1 MEEKMRKLLMI
12 GLAWLVMVAWVAPAL
27 ADVNVYADITKE
39 KDVTVIEDLTITKT
53 VTINVTVAAPDTET
67 AAEANA
73 LVNQVATL
81 ERALGNDGGGP
92 DADQMPVIQEV
103 PGTENVRWN
112 TIQDSILFN
121 VGIVGV
127 NQDSGNMNN
136 QANAIAVAVVDVTG
150 VGAFANP
157 QAAAEQINTFNF
169 VWEVDPTIVLRKA
182 DYLINSVNNNT
193 GIVGVNQSVGNMN
206 NQGNAVAV
214 AAGLVLTGDVGGVVI
229 ALAEADLG
237 QVNAEN
243 IVLEQA
249 SQKLDWIQGSI
260 NNNHGITSV
269 NQSAGNMNN
278 QGNVVAISFTH

>member
-1 MEEKMRKLLMI
+1 MRKLLLI

-27 ADVNVYADITKE
+27 ADVNVYADITKD
-39 KDVTVIEDLTITKT
+39 KDITVDETLTISKT
-53 VTINVTVAAPDTET
+53 VVISATVTANNTET

-73 LVNQVATL
+73 LVNQTATL
-81 ERALGNDGGGP
+81 ERALGNDAGGTSGN
-92 DADQMPVIQEV
+92 QMPVIGEI
-103 PGTENVRWN
+103 PGTENIRVN

-157 QAAAEQINTFNF
+157 QAAAQQINVGNF
-169 VWEVDPTIVLRKA
+169 VWEVDPTIALRKA
-182 DYLINSVNNNT
+182 DYLINAVNNNT

-214 AAGLVLTGDVGGVVI
+214 AAGLLRDTVGGVVI

-249 SQKLDWIQGSI
+249 TQKLDWIQDSI
-260 NNNHGITSV
+260 NTNHGITNV

-278 QGNVVAISFTH
+278 QGNVVAISFTHP

>member
-1 MEEKMRKLLMI
+1 MA
-12 GLAWLVMVAWVAPAL
+12 AWAAPAL
-27 ADVNVYADITKE
+27 ADVNVYADITKDKNITVDE
-39 KDVTVIEDLTITKT
+39 YTTIDKLAVIEVTVS
-53 VTINVTVAAPDTET
+53 APNTET

-73 LVNQVATL
+73 LVNQTV
-81 ERALGNDGGGP
+81 ESEIVKGNIDTGLLP
-92 DADQMPVIQEV
+92 VPADV
-103 PGTENVRWN
+103 PGTENIRTN
-112 TIQDSILFN
+112 TIRDSILFN

-136 QANAIAVAVVDVTG
+136 QANAFAVAVVDVTG

-157 QAAAEQINTFNF
+157 QAAADQYNYGNF
-169 VWEVDPTIVLRKA
+169 VWEVDPTIALRKA
-182 DYLINSVNNNT
+182 DYLINSVNNNQ
-193 GIVGVNQSVGNMN
+193 GVVGVNQSVGNMN
-206 NQGNAVAV
+206 NQGNAVAI
-214 AAGLVLTGDVGGVVI
+214 AAGLVVTGTVGGVVI

-249 SQKLDWIQGSI
+249 TQKLDWIQDSI

-278 QGNVVAISFTH
+278 QGNVVAISFTHP

>member
-1 MEEKMRKLLMI
+1 
-12 GLAWLVMVAWVAPAL
+12 
-27 ADVNVYADITKE
+27 VN
-39 KDVTVIEDLTITKT
+39 
-53 VTINVTVAAPDTET
+53 TINH
-67 AAEANA
+67 
-73 LVNQVATL
+73 
-81 ERALGNDGGGP
+81 
-92 DADQMPVIQEV
+92 
-103 PGTENVRWN
+103 
-112 TIQDSILFN
+112 SILFN

-136 QANAIAVAVVDVTG
+136 QGNAFAVAVVDVTG

-157 QAAAEQINTFNF
+157 QAAAEQVNYGNF
-169 VWEVDPTIVLRKA
+169 VWEVDPTIVLRKQ
-182 DYLINSVNNNT
+182 DLLINAVNNNQ

-206 NQGNAVAV
+206 NQGNAVAI
-214 AAGLVLTGDVGGVVI
+214 AAGLLRDTVGGVVI

-249 SQKLDWIQGSI
+249 SQKLDWIQDSI

-278 QGNVVAISFTH
+278 QGNVVAISFTHP

>member
-1 MEEKMRKLLMI
+1 MEEKMRKLLLI

-27 ADVNVYADITKE
+27 ADVNVYADITKD
-39 KDVTVIEDLTITKT
+39 KDITVDETLTISKT
-53 VTINVTVAAPDTET
+53 VVISATVTANNTET

-73 LVNQVATL
+73 LVNQTAADEIVK
-81 ERALGNDGGGP
+81 GNDAGGP
-92 DADQMPVIQEV
+92 DGDLMPVPGDV
-103 PGTENVRWN
+103 PGTENIRWN

-157 QAAAEQINTFNF
+157 QAAAEQVNTGNF

-182 DYLINSVNNNT
+182 DYLINAVNNNT

-214 AAGLVLTGDVGGVVI
+214 AAGLLRDTVGGVVI

-249 SQKLDWIQGSI
+249 TQKLDWIQDSI
-260 NNNHGITSV
+260 NTNHGIISV

-278 QGNVVAISFTH
+278 QGNVVAISFTHP